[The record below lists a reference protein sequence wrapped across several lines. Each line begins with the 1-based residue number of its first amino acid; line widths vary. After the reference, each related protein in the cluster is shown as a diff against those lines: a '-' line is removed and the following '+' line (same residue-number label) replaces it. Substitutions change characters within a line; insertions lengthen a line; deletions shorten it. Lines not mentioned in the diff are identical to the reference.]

1 MNVPMLS
8 RIPLCL
14 LLAASACMAGGT
26 LPVAEVT
33 SAISRA
39 ESVANDKGYAAF
51 LDEMFVAGP
60 DIMVQ
65 SEEFFPVFYGRDRVS
80 AYFNPPTGNLYAHRE
95 RYSNVEGTLLR
106 PGLALVTWHNR
117 YDMQAVGR
125 LPVGGWSRMV
135 GVMRQTPDG
144 WKFVSLVQAPMS
156 LISQARRMQEEA
168 ISPDFVEFARRQN
181 PSYDALVAADKRI
194 AARRTGLPWLTGGG
208 NTQDA
213 AEGGPASA
221 TPAAAKASAAAAAAG
236 KAAEQMDLARQ
247 VEATLRRGEVLY
259 DRNDSVAFF
268 DELWSGEQNLVFMSE
283 QFFPVFYGRRPVEAY
298 FKPPMKNLYS
308 YRERYSNIEA
318 MALEPDLAAV
328 TYHVRY
334 DMHAITRTPLGGW
347 SRIFAVMKKEG
358 GRWLFVAQFEA
369 PMSMI
374 SQARWTHEAALA
386 PDFLEFSRRQNPEYD
401 AQVARDKKIQARKG
415 AGVPWVSAGEN
426 VQQGAPRPSPTGP

>member
-1 MNVPMLS
+1 MNVPMLL
-8 RIPLCL
+8 RFPLCL
-14 LLAASACMAGGT
+14 LLAASTCIAGEAT
-26 LPVAEVT
+26 PVAELT
-33 SAISRA
+33 AAIARA
-39 ESVANDKGYAAF
+39 ESIVNDKGYKAF
-51 LDEMFVAGP
+51 MDEMFVA
-60 DIMVQ
+60 DQNIMVQ
-65 SEEFFPVFYGRDRVS
+65 SEEFFPVFYGRDQVG
-80 AYFNPPTGNLYAHRE
+80 AYFAPPTANLYAHRE
-95 RYSNVEGTLLR
+95 KYSNVEGTLLR

-135 GVMRQTPDG
+135 AVMRKTPDG

-168 ISPDFVEFARRQN
+168 ISPDFVAFARRQN
-181 PSYDALVAADKRI
+181 PAYDSLIAADKRI

-213 AEGGPASA
+213 AEGGPGAP
-221 TPAAAKASAAAAAAG
+221 TPPPAKTAAG
-236 KAAEQMDLARQ
+236 TGTSGAATDGADLARQ
-247 VEATLRRGEVLY
+247 IEATLRRGEELY
-259 DRNDSVAFF
+259 DQNDSEAFF
-268 DELWSGEQNLVFMSE
+268 DQLWSGEQNLVFMSE
-283 QFFPVFYGRRPVEAY
+283 QFFPVFYGRRSVEAY

-308 YRERYSNIEA
+308 YRERYSDIEA
-318 MALEPDLAAV
+318 MNLEPDLAAV

-347 SRIFAVMKKEG
+347 SRIFAIMRKVDD
-358 GRWLFVAQFEA
+358 RWLFVAQFEA

-386 PDFLEFSRRQNPEYD
+386 PDFLEFSRRQNPDYD
-401 AQVARDKKIQARKG
+401 AQVARDKKIAARKG

-426 VQQGAPRPSPTGP
+426 VQQGAPRPSPAAP